1 MFSSLTK
8 TPQLISS
15 PFYTFLAP
23 HQRLLSK
30 GCCRQWRHSMFVNA
44 KTLLKDGILSV
55 DGKDALRGVPE
66 NVVVTP
72 FTASSAF
79 IGASCAHASSRLVFK
94 LGVIQ
99 NVRLLCLFRFK
110 IWWMIPR
117 VGNSGRDIPVETQ
130 MLLLEARER
139 MDSQSS
145 KEQNSY
151 IIFLPVLDGEFR
163 SSLQG
168 NSSNELEL
176 CVESGDPAVVTSQS
190 LNAVFINYGDHPFD
204 LVKES
209 IKFLSEHSGTFSQ
222 RETKQMPGMLD
233 CFGWCTWDAFYHSV
247 NPQGIRDGLKSLSEG
262 GTPAKFLI
270 IDDGWQDTVN
280 EFQKDGEPFIE
291 GSQFGGRLISIKEN
305 NKFRAIG
312 NVAENGAPI
321 SLKDFVSEIKST
333 FGLKYVYVWHALL
346 GYWGGLDPNAS
357 GTKKYDPKLRYP
369 VQSPGNLANAR
380 DLSID
385 AMEKYGIGVIDPAKI
400 SEFYDDLHSYLVS
413 QNIDGVKVDVQN
425 ILETISSDLGGRV
438 FLTRHFQQELE
449 KSISTNFQDNSII
462 CCMGHSTDSFY
473 HSKQSAITRASDDYY
488 PKNPTTQSLHI
499 AAVAFNSI
507 FLGEIVVPDWDMF
520 YSLHDAAEFHAAAR
534 AVGGCGVYVS
544 DKPGQH
550 DFNVLKKLV
559 LPDGSVLR
567 ARYPGRPSRDCLFV
581 DPVMDK
587 KSLLKIWNLNKCG
600 GIIGIF
606 NCQGAG
612 SWPGLE
618 SEAEE
623 DIIFELSGKVS
634 PSDIEYFEEVS
645 GGPWTQDCAVF
656 RFNTGYLTRLS
667 KEESFDVTL
676 KVLQCEVFT
685 VSPIKVYNQT
695 IQFAPI
701 GLTNMYNSGG
711 AVEAV
716 EFSDSSA
723 SKIHLRGRGGGEFG
737 AYSNLRPK
745 SCCVN
750 SEDLEFK
757 FREED
762 KLFAVTIP
770 AKTTSWNITIYY

>member
-1 MFSSLTK
+1 ML
-8 TPQLISS
+8 
-15 PFYTFLAP
+15 
-23 HQRLLSK
+23 
-30 GCCRQWRHSMFVNA
+30 VNA
-44 KTLLKDGILSV
+44 KPLLKDGTLSV
-55 DGKDALRGVPE
+55 GGNDALRGVPE

-72 FTASSAF
+72 CTGSSAY
-79 IGASCAHASSRLVFK
+79 IGASCAAASSRLVFK

-99 NVRLLCLFRFK
+99 DVRLLCLYRFK

-117 VGNSGRDIPVETQ
+117 VGNSGRDIPIETQ
-130 MLLLEARER
+130 MLLLEAREGI
-139 MDSQSS
+139 DSKST
-145 KEQNSY
+145 KEHISY

-168 NSSNELEL
+168 NSFNELEL

-190 LNAVFINYGDHPFD
+190 LNAVFMNYGDHPFD

-209 IKFLSEHSGTFSQ
+209 MKVLAEHSGSFSL
-222 RETKQMPGMLD
+222 RETKQARMLD

-247 NPQGIRDGLKSLSEG
+247 NPQGIRDGLRSLSEG

-280 EFQKDGEPFIE
+280 EFQKDGEPYIE

-305 NKFRAIG
+305 NKFRATD
-312 NVAENGAPI
+312 VTKSGAPE

-357 GTKKYDPKLRYP
+357 GTRKYDPNLRYP
-369 VQSPGNLANAR
+369 VQSPGNLANTR

-425 ILETISSDLGGRV
+425 ILETISSGLGGRV
-438 FLTRHFQQELE
+438 LLTRHFQQELE

-462 CCMGHSTDSFY
+462 CCMAHNTDSIY
-473 HSKQSAITRASDDYY
+473 H
-488 PKNPTTQSLHI
+488 
-499 AAVAFNSI
+499 I
-507 FLGEIVVPDWDMF
+507 FFGEIVVPDWDMF

-567 ARYPGRPSRDCLFV
+567 ARYPGRPSRDCLFI

-600 GIIGIF
+600 GVIGIF

-618 SEAEE
+618 NNAEE
-623 DIIFELSGKVS
+623 DIIFELSSKVS

-645 GGPWTQDCAVF
+645 AGQWTKDCAVF
-656 RFNTGYLTRLS
+656 RFNTGSLTRLS
-667 KEESFDVTL
+667 KEESFDITL
-676 KVLQCEVFT
+676 KVLQSEVFT
-685 VSPIKVYNQT
+685 VSPIMVYNQT

-716 EFSDSSA
+716 DSGDSSG
-723 SKIHLRGRGGGEFG
+723 SKIHIRGRGGGDFG
-737 AYSNLRPK
+737 AYSNLKPK
-745 SCCVN
+745 SCSIN
-750 SEDLEFK
+750 SEDLEFQ

-762 KLFAVTIP
+762 SFFGITIP
-770 AKTTSWNITIYY
+770 AKTSSWDITICY

>member
-1 MFSSLTK
+1 MAATSTTHLFQTRMFFPPTTIAPLT
-8 TPQLISS
+8 S
-15 PFYTFLAP
+15 PFSTFLGP

-30 GCCRQWRHSMFVNA
+30 GCRRIGQRRRCRHSMFVNA
-44 KTLLKDGILSV
+44 KLLLKDGTLSV
-55 DGKDALRGVPE
+55 NGKDALKGVPE

-72 FTASSAF
+72 FTGSSAF
-79 IGASCAHASSRLVFK
+79 IGATCADASSRLVFK

-99 NVRLLCLFRFK
+99 DVRLLCLYRFK

-117 VGNSGRDIPVETQ
+117 VGNSGRDIPIETQ
-130 MLLLEARER
+130 MLLMEAREGN
-139 MDSQSS
+139 SQSS
-145 KEQNSY
+145 KEHNSY
-151 IIFLPVLDGEFR
+151 FIFLPVLDGEFR

-176 CVESGDPAVVTSQS
+176 CVESGDPEVVTSQF
-190 LNAVFINYGDHPFD
+190 LNAVFMNYGGHPFD

-209 IKFLSEHSGTFSQ
+209 MKVLSEHTGTFSL

-247 NPQGIRDGLKSLSEG
+247 NPQGIKDGLGSLSEG

-305 NKFRAIG
+305 SKFRAVG
-312 NVAENGAPI
+312 DVTESGAPV
-321 SLKDFVSEIKST
+321 SLKDFVSEIKSS

-369 VQSPGNLANAR
+369 VQSPGNLANTR

-385 AMEKYGIGVIDPAKI
+385 AMEKYGIGVMDPAKI

-425 ILETISSDLGGRV
+425 ILETISSGLGGRV
-438 FLTRHFQQELE
+438 LLTRRFQQELE

-462 CCMGHSTDSFY
+462 CCMAHNTDSTY
-473 HSKQSAITRASDDYY
+473 H
-488 PKNPTTQSLHI
+488 
-499 AAVAFNSI
+499 
-507 FLGEIVVPDWDMF
+507 
-520 YSLHDAAEFHAAAR
+520 
-534 AVGGCGVYVS
+534 

-567 ARYPGRPSRDCLFV
+567 ARYPGRPSRDCLFI

-600 GIIGIF
+600 GVVGIF
-606 NCQGAG
+606 NCQGTG

-618 SEAEE
+618 SNAEE
-623 DIIFELSGKVS
+623 DITFELSGKVS

-645 GGPWTQDCAVF
+645 TGPWTQDCAVF
-656 RFNTGYLTRLS
+656 RFNTGSLTRLS
-667 KEESFDVTL
+667 KEESFDITL

-685 VSPIKVYNQT
+685 VSPIMVYNQT

-716 EFSDSSA
+716 DSSDSSG
-723 SKIHLRGRGGGEFG
+723 SKIHITGRGGGDFG
-737 AYSNLRPK
+737 AYSNLKPK
-745 SCCVN
+745 SCYVN
-750 SEDLEFK
+750 SEDLEFQ

-762 KLFAVTIP
+762 NFFGVTIR
-770 AKTTSWNITIYY
+770 AKTSSWEITICY

>member
-1 MFSSLTK
+1 MAATSTTHLFQTRMFFPPTTIAPLT
-8 TPQLISS
+8 S
-15 PFYTFLAP
+15 PFSTFLGP

-30 GCCRQWRHSMFVNA
+30 GCRRIGQRRRCRHSMFVNA
-44 KTLLKDGILSV
+44 KLLLKDGTLSV
-55 DGKDALRGVPE
+55 NGKDALKGVPE

-72 FTASSAF
+72 FTGSSAF
-79 IGASCAHASSRLVFK
+79 IGATCADASSRLVFK

-99 NVRLLCLFRFK
+99 YAFFSVGDVRLLCLYRFK

-117 VGNSGRDIPVETQ
+117 VGNSGRDIPIETQ
-130 MLLLEARER
+130 MLLMEAREGN
-139 MDSQSS
+139 SQSS
-145 KEQNSY
+145 KEHNSY
-151 IIFLPVLDGEFR
+151 FIFLPVLDGEFR

-176 CVESGDPAVVTSQS
+176 CVESGDPEVVTSQF
-190 LNAVFINYGDHPFD
+190 LNAVFMNYGGHPFD

-209 IKFLSEHSGTFSQ
+209 MKVLSEHTGTFSL

-247 NPQGIRDGLKSLSEG
+247 NPQGIKDGLGSLSEG

-305 NKFRAIG
+305 SKFRAVG
-312 NVAENGAPI
+312 DVTESGAPV
-321 SLKDFVSEIKST
+321 SLKDFVSEIKSS

-369 VQSPGNLANAR
+369 VQSPGNLANTR

-385 AMEKYGIGVIDPAKI
+385 AMEKYGIGVMDPAKI

-425 ILETISSDLGGRV
+425 ILETISSGLGGRV
-438 FLTRHFQQELE
+438 LLTRRFQQELE

-462 CCMGHSTDSFY
+462 CCMAHNTDSTY

-499 AAVAFNSI
+499 AAIAFNSI
-507 FLGEIVVPDWDMF
+507 FFGEIVVPDWDMF
-520 YSLHDAAEFHAAAR
+520 YSLHDAAEFHAVAR

-567 ARYPGRPSRDCLFV
+567 ARYPGRPSRDCLFI

-600 GIIGIF
+600 GVVGIF
-606 NCQGAG
+606 NCQGTG

-618 SEAEE
+618 SNAEE
-623 DIIFELSGKVS
+623 DITFELSGKVS

-645 GGPWTQDCAVF
+645 TGPWTQDCAVF
-656 RFNTGYLTRLS
+656 RFNTGMVSTVLTVQQVHAKYDMVYLLH
-667 KEESFDVTL
+667 K
-676 KVLQCEVFT
+676 
-685 VSPIKVYNQT
+685 
-695 IQFAPI
+695 
-701 GLTNMYNSGG
+701 
-711 AVEAV
+711 
-716 EFSDSSA
+716 
-723 SKIHLRGRGGGEFG
+723 
-737 AYSNLRPK
+737 
-745 SCCVN
+745 
-750 SEDLEFK
+750 
-757 FREED
+757 
-762 KLFAVTIP
+762 
-770 AKTTSWNITIYY
+770 

>member
-8 TPQLISS
+8 VPQFIFSS
-15 PFYTFLAP
+15 FYTFLAP
-23 HQRLLSK
+23 PQRILSK
-30 GCCRQWRHSMFVNA
+30 GCCRQWRHSMSVNA

-79 IGASCAHASSRLVFK
+79 IGASCSDASSRLVFK
-94 LGVIQ
+94 LGVI
-99 NVRLLCLFRFK
+99 
-110 IWWMIPR
+110 
-117 VGNSGRDIPVETQ
+117 
-130 MLLLEARER
+130 
-139 MDSQSS
+139 
-145 KEQNSY
+145 
-151 IIFLPVLDGEFR
+151 
-163 SSLQG
+163 
-168 NSSNELEL
+168 
-176 CVESGDPAVVTSQS
+176 
-190 LNAVFINYGDHPFD
+190 H
-204 LVKES
+204 
-209 IKFLSEHSGTFSQ
+209 
-222 RETKQMPGMLD
+222 
-233 CFGWCTWDAFYHSV
+233 
-247 NPQGIRDGLKSLSEG
+247 LSEG

-312 NVAENGAPI
+312 NVTENGAPV

-333 FGLKYVYVWHALL
+333 FGL
-346 GYWGGLDPNAS
+346 N
-357 GTKKYDPKLRYP
+357 
-369 VQSPGNLANAR
+369 
-380 DLSID
+380 
-385 AMEKYGIGVIDPAKI
+385 
-400 SEFYDDLHSYLVS
+400 
-413 QNIDGVKVDVQN
+413 
-425 ILETISSDLGGRV
+425 
-438 FLTRHFQQELE
+438 
-449 KSISTNFQDNSII
+449 
-462 CCMGHSTDSFY
+462 
-473 HSKQSAITRASDDYY
+473 SKQSAITRASDDYY
-488 PKNPTTQSLHI
+488 PKNTTTQSLHI

-567 ARYPGRPSRDCLFV
+567 ARYP
-581 DPVMDK
+581 
-587 KSLLKIWNLNKCG
+587 I
-600 GIIGIF
+600 
-606 NCQGAG
+606 
-612 SWPGLE
+612 
-618 SEAEE
+618 
-623 DIIFELSGKVS
+623 
-634 PSDIEYFEEVS
+634 
-645 GGPWTQDCAVF
+645 
-656 RFNTGYLTRLS
+656 
-667 KEESFDVTL
+667 

-716 EFSDSSA
+716 EFSDSSE
-723 SKIHLRGRGGGEFG
+723 SKIHIRGRGEGEFG
-737 AYSNLRPK
+737 AYSNFRPK
-745 SCCVN
+745 SCSVN

-770 AKTTSWNITIYY
+770 AKTTSWDITICY

>member
-1 MFSSLTK
+1 MCGLGTTKPAPTLAMAATSTTHLFQTRMFFPPTTIAPLT
-8 TPQLISS
+8 S
-15 PFYTFLAP
+15 PFSTFLGP

-30 GCCRQWRHSMFVNA
+30 GCRRIGQRRRCRHSMFVNA
-44 KTLLKDGILSV
+44 KLLLKDGTLSV
-55 DGKDALRGVPE
+55 NGKDALKGVPE

-72 FTASSAF
+72 FTGSSAF
-79 IGASCAHASSRLVFK
+79 IGATCADASSRLVFK

-99 NVRLLCLFRFK
+99 DVRLLCLYRFK

-117 VGNSGRDIPVETQ
+117 VGNSGRDIPIETQ
-130 MLLLEARER
+130 MLLMEAREGN
-139 MDSQSS
+139 SQSS
-145 KEQNSY
+145 KEHNSY
-151 IIFLPVLDGEFR
+151 FIFLPVLDGEFR

-176 CVESGDPAVVTSQS
+176 CVESGFCQS
-190 LNAVFINYGDHPFD
+190 TL
-204 LVKES
+204 
-209 IKFLSEHSGTFSQ
+209 
-222 RETKQMPGMLD
+222 MPGMLD

-247 NPQGIRDGLKSLSEG
+247 NPQGIKDGLGSLSEG

-305 NKFRAIG
+305 SKFRAVG
-312 NVAENGAPI
+312 DVTESGAPV
-321 SLKDFVSEIKST
+321 SLKDFVSEIKSS

-369 VQSPGNLANAR
+369 VQSPGNLANTR

-385 AMEKYGIGVIDPAKI
+385 AMEKYGIGVMDPAKI

-425 ILETISSDLGGRV
+425 ILETISSGLGGRV
-438 FLTRHFQQELE
+438 LLTRRFQQELE

-462 CCMGHSTDSFY
+462 CCMAHNTDSTY

-499 AAVAFNSI
+499 AAIAFNSI
-507 FLGEIVVPDWDMF
+507 FFGEIVVPDWDMF
-520 YSLHDAAEFHAAAR
+520 YSLHDAAEFHAVAR

-567 ARYPGRPSRDCLFV
+567 ARYPGRPSRDCLFI

-600 GIIGIF
+600 GVVGIF
-606 NCQGAG
+606 NCQGTG

-618 SEAEE
+618 SNAEE
-623 DIIFELSGKVS
+623 DITFELSGKVS

-645 GGPWTQDCAVF
+645 TGPWTQDCAVF
-656 RFNTGYLTRLS
+656 RFNTGSLTRLS
-667 KEESFDVTL
+667 KEESFDITL

-685 VSPIKVYNQT
+685 VSPIM
-695 IQFAPI
+695 FAPI

-716 EFSDSSA
+716 DSSDSSG
-723 SKIHLRGRGGGEFG
+723 SKIHITGRGGGDFG
-737 AYSNLRPK
+737 AYSNLKPK
-745 SCCVN
+745 SCYVN
-750 SEDLEFK
+750 SEDLEFQ

-762 KLFAVTIP
+762 NFFGVTIR
-770 AKTTSWNITIYY
+770 AKTSSWEITICY